1 MDLACCSLAV
11 TQSAGRCPG
20 RCLKG
25 AKKKELRQVKMTT
38 VEAVVAWCPHPC
50 TTGCACWEH
59 CGSGLEVAVAA
70 PAKAWRIGMAFA
82 IAADVTV
89 EAAFD
94 SENRVRLADHL
105 VASGM
110 KMTEGRTAREEEE
123 DDLVACP
130 AILPLC
136 ARPGHSPK
144 IKAAAAIAAA
154 FLLVGCPLLA
164 YSHLA
169 VRPVAAAAVPAV
181 GSACAAGAPVA
192 PASAPVKGV
201 VVVVPASA
209 PVKGVVVVVP
219 AVVVVVVATAV
230 VAVVFELVMVAAA
243 AAGAAVA

>member
-1 MDLACCSLAV
+1 
-11 TQSAGRCPG
+11 
-20 RCLKG
+20 
-25 AKKKELRQVKMTT
+25 
-38 VEAVVAWCPHPC
+38 
-50 TTGCACWEH
+50 
-59 CGSGLEVAVAA
+59 
-70 PAKAWRIGMAFA
+70 MAFA
-82 IAADVTV
+82 TAADVTV
-89 EAAFD
+89 EAAFA

-144 IKAAAAIAAA
+144 ITAAAAIAAA

-201 VVVVPASA
+201 VVVVPA
-209 PVKGVVVVVP
+209 
-219 AVVVVVVATAV
+219 VVVVVVATAV
-230 VAVVFELVMVAAA
+230 VAVVFALVMVAVAAA
-243 AAGAAVA
+243 AAVA